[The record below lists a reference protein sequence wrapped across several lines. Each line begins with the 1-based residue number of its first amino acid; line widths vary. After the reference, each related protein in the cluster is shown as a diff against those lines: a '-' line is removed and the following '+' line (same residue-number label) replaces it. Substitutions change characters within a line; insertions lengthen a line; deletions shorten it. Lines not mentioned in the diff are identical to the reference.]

1 MRGELS
7 SIPWCLSRGAYNIVT
22 VASSAL
28 LAISFLMISFFV
40 SQTITLSVVNSR
52 SMIPSILPKDVIL
65 AEKIAPSI
73 QRAVGLPV
81 AGAGDVLFSREPKG
95 MAEYIKRNNLPP
107 IGNSDLVVKRV
118 KEISSSCIEMRGD
131 NPRYSVDSR
140 DWGCL
145 PAQDVVGTPVLRI
158 WPPQR
163 LGPLKCRGNTDRILD
178 RNTLF
183 QLYNN
188 FHTKQTG
195 AQRH

>member
-1 MRGELS
+1 
-7 SIPWCLSRGAYNIVT
+7 
-22 VASSAL
+22 
-28 LAISFLMISFFV
+28 
-40 SQTITLSVVNSR
+40 
-52 SMIPSILPKDVIL
+52 MIPSILPKDVIL

-73 QRAVGLPV
+73 KRAVGLPV

-145 PAQDVVGTPVLRI
+145 PA
-158 WPPQR
+158 
-163 LGPLKCRGNTDRILD
+163 RGRRSGDAGVEDLAAAESGSSEMKSSTDRNWI
-178 RNTLF
+178 RNALF
-183 QLYNN
+183 PEIQQLS
-188 FHTKQTG
+188 HEQTG
-195 AQRH
+195 TQ